1 MSKISKIKVIT
12 LAPFTAS
19 EYHLWTASALA
30 TFQVY
35 KVDKLVLG
43 EEQEPRSDDQFDDND
58 ESHLKRQ
65 QDWEERNILAIE
77 ALLKCLN
84 KVEKTKVFRMTEAAK
99 IWSRL
104 DDEYAHISDMR
115 RNIAETALYT
125 LRKDT
130 TISMEDYINKFTGLI
145 QEIDLYRPKE
155 SSK

>member
-1 MSKISKIKVIT
+1 MSEISKIKVIT
-12 LAPFTAS
+12 LAPFIAS

-77 ALLKCLN
+77 ALLSASI
-84 KVEKTKVFRMTEAAK
+84 R
-99 IWSRL
+99 
-104 DDEYAHISDMR
+104 
-115 RNIAETALYT
+115 
-125 LRKDT
+125 LRKQRC
-130 TISMEDYINKFTGLI
+130 SG
-145 QEIDLYRPKE
+145 
-155 SSK
+155 

>member
-1 MSKISKIKVIT
+1 MSEISKIKVIS

-99 IWSRL
+99 I
-104 DDEYAHISDMR
+104 
-115 RNIAETALYT
+115 
-125 LRKDT
+125 
-130 TISMEDYINKFTGLI
+130 
-145 QEIDLYRPKE
+145 
-155 SSK
+155 